1 MANNTNCPEVL
12 ARLIL
17 KNEFDR
23 DNFSCGVGAVGY
35 ICPNGTNPDGGM
47 DRAEGEML
55 AAEAKELKAE
65 WFELTGNEWTWK
77 DMQAALA
84 EWEIR
89 KQFAGSERRRLAR
102 EAWKRTQQVGTQVSE
117 EEMESIAESE
127 SMVASIEAGER
138 KAAED
143 YGQIAGWS
151 NSGSRNRFGQMEW
164 L

>member
-1 MANNTNCPEVL
+1 MANNTNSPEVL

-17 KNEFDR
+17 KNELDR
-23 DNFSCGVGAVGY
+23 DEYACGVGAVGY

-65 WFELTGNEWTWK
+65 WLELTGNEWTWK
-77 DMQAALA
+77 DMEAALA
-84 EWEIR
+84 EWKIR
-89 KQFAGSERRRLAR
+89 KQIAGAERRRLAR

-117 EEMESIAESE
+117 EEMESIAEAE

-164 L
+164 M